1 MIWNLKRSIYPFN
14 SWKGISILVKYASK
28 WKKKISERGMRFH
41 WKVIG
46 LWTKLKRS
54 LSLLFSLKKKKKIKF
69 KQRICWCASLTLKQ
83 KRKKK
88 WNCCKRTER
97 LSNKAVWI
105 IIHRRS
111 NNYSAFPFRV
121 DVQCDSLTSCS
132 ARANSQL
139 KIWIKNFLQ
148 LLLHINFVAYK
159 RLPYIIVLFQRDF

>member
-1 MIWNLKRSIYPFN
+1 MQVNEKRKYLREACDFTERWLVCEPN
-14 SWKGISILVKYASK
+14 WKDPYHYY
-28 WKKKISERGMRFH
+28 F
-41 WKVIG
+41 
-46 LWTKLKRS
+46 
-54 LSLLFSLKKKKKIKF
+54 LFKKKKIKF

>member
-1 MIWNLKRSIYPFN
+1 MKKENIW
-14 SWKGISILVKYASK
+14 
-28 WKKKISERGMRFH
+28 ERH
-41 WKVIG
+41 AI
-46 LWTKLKRS
+46 
-54 LSLLFSLKKKKKIKF
+54 SLKGDWSVNQIEKILIITIFFFLKKKIKF